1 MLILHRISVAIAV
14 MVVVCCCAFTGYAQ
28 KGNADEHYVYSSRS
42 VQATNVNVSIGPSLT
57 MLPQPLTEYPTPA
70 PMLDLRWRVT
80 TPYNL
85 NLYGR
90 LGSNIATSIVKA
102 GGLLSTDIG
111 LFSVGVGYSAAYV
124 YGNITFID
132 GFNTSQQRWINYPT
146 VNLSAMLD
154 KLTLTARAELEMIT
168 ALDQRIEDQEVLTN
182 IDKVSGGS
190 LTIVAEQP
198 FWNTTHVLFGVS
210 LSYSSNPYQAWF
222 IYNTFNER
230 LFSSELFLGFIL

>member
-1 MLILHRISVAIAV
+1 MLNLYHLLSAIAALIV
-14 MVVVCCCAFTGYAQ
+14 FCSYSAFAQ
-28 KGNADEHYVYSSRS
+28 QGSADEHYVYSSS
-42 VQATNVNVSIGPSLT
+42 AVQAVNVNLSIGPSLT

-90 LGSNIATSIVKA
+90 FGSNIATSIVKA

-111 LFSVGVGYSAAYV
+111 SFSLGVGYSAAYV

-146 VNLSAMLD
+146 VNLTAMLD
-154 KLTLTARAELEMIT
+154 KLTLTARGELEMIM
-168 ALDQRIEDQEVLTN
+168 ALDQRIEDQEVRTSV
-182 IDKVSGGS
+182 DKISGGS

-198 FWNTTHVLFGVS
+198 FWNTTHVLLGVS

>member
-1 MLILHRISVAIAV
+1 MLIPYRLVSTIAAL
-14 MVVVCCCAFTGYAQ
+14 VVVCCCSAFAQ
-28 KGNADEHYVYSSRS
+28 LGSADKHYVYSSS
-42 VQATNVNVSIGPSLT
+42 VVQATNVNLSIGPSLT

-80 TPYNL
+80 TPYHL

-90 LGSNIATSIVKA
+90 FGSNIATSIVKA
-102 GGLLSTDIG
+102 GGLFSADIG
-111 LFSVGVGYSAAYV
+111 SFSAGVGYSAAFV

-146 VNLSAMLD
+146 VSLSAMLD
-154 KLTLTARAELEMIT
+154 KLTLTARGELEMIM
-168 ALDQRIEDQEVLTN
+168 ALDQRIEDQEVGTS
-182 IDKVSGGS
+182 IDKISGGS

-198 FWNTTHVLFGVS
+198 FWNTTHVLLGVS